1 MISSTALSGEDYNPP
16 PAHHDP
22 YPGENADPK
31 ESKAQKKEVQ
41 SNQGNLVEQPDGY
54 TKHPKSGI
62 IYHDIIV
69 GRGHP
74 VRSSNLKVTIHYDFY
89 DQFHKLTQS
98 NAVDRSPEEVH
109 LCWHRFGEVTFHCD
123 FYDQFHE
130 LIQSNAVD
138 RSPEEVHLCW
148 HRFGEGF
155 EEGIRGLATFGFA
168 V

>member
-1 MISSTALSGEDYNPP
+1 MVDGTRGVTGCLFKYSLLIILSRGYYFPFN
-16 PAHHDP
+16 
-22 YPGENADPK
+22 K
-31 ESKAQKKEVQ
+31 
-41 SNQGNLVEQPDGY
+41 GNLVEQPDGY

-89 DQFHKLTQS
+89 DQLHK
-98 NAVDRSPEEVH
+98 
-109 LCWHRFGEVTFHCD
+109 
-123 FYDQFHE
+123 

-155 EEGIRGLATFGFA
+155 EEGIRGMRPGGMRRIIVTLEHRSSIVGRTYE
-168 V
+168 VYDVVLLKVEKSCSCPLSSS